1 MSIHQITI
9 AVFQLI
15 DESCRNFNKDQCMEL
30 LQDIKGD
37 IEIRLETFEDEDE
50 DLFQDED

>member
-1 MSIHQITI
+1 MSIHQINI

-15 DESCRNFNKDQCMEL
+15 DESCNFFDKDQYIEL

-37 IEIRLETFEDEDE
+37 IEIRLEAFEDEDE
-50 DLFQDED
+50 DLFEDED